1 MAKGIRK
8 KLKLKKGDKVI
19 VLAGKD
25 KGKTG
30 EVIGVFPEDKRAL
43 VSQINM
49 MWHHEAPSQKGAGGR
64 TQKEGKIH
72 ISNLSLLDNSDNKP
86 TRIGY
91 KILENGDKV
100 RIAKR
105 SGEVIDNV

>member
-8 KLKLKKGDKVI
+8 KLKLKKGDRVI

-25 KGKTG
+25 KGKNG
-30 EVIGVFPEDKRAL
+30 EVLGVFPAEDRAL

-49 MWHHEAPSQKGAGGR
+49 VWHHEAPTQKSAGGR
-64 TQKEGKIH
+64 TQKESKVH
-72 ISNLSLLDNSDNKP
+72 ISNLSLLDPSENKP

-91 KILENGDKV
+91 KILETGAKV